1 MQQIE
6 SLERSLQEHQ
16 LQQETATQQSSK
28 REEKLMSEISSL
40 QAAKAD
46 VEQKLSALDD
56 KLFVEVNAL
65 QKKLRS
71 AEKKQNRTDEEWRT
85 KLEEMLWTMNTER
98 GKLVED
104 HSQEMKMRAEREAS
118 LGTRLKELTIQTEQ
132 LQQQLALIEEEKNRE
147 KQRGDVRISEL
158 ESHSSKTQENTE
170 QVIASVKKEAQ
181 NQLRS
186 VMKEH
191 QAALQE
197 KELEIEQRL
206 AEQRQQIMEESA
218 KLAAKSEGLVSSH
231 QEELSLAEQQYREK
245 LKQQKPSLYLKRQG
259 KDSRTACPLQHGRG
273 KSSKAGLGCTSV
285 ESQHENHY

>member
-1 MQQIE
+1 
-6 SLERSLQEHQ
+6 
-16 LQQETATQQSSK
+16 
-28 REEKLMSEISSL
+28 MSEISCL

-158 ESHSSKTQENTE
+158 VSHSSKD
-170 QVIASVKKEAQ
+170 
-181 NQLRS
+181 LREC
-186 VMKEH
+186 EH
-191 QAALQE
+191 
-197 KELEIEQRL
+197 
-206 AEQRQQIMEESA
+206 
-218 KLAAKSEGLVSSH
+218 
-231 QEELSLAEQQYREK
+231 
-245 LKQQKPSLYLKRQG
+245 
-259 KDSRTACPLQHGRG
+259 
-273 KSSKAGLGCTSV
+273 
-285 ESQHENHY
+285 

>member
-1 MQQIE
+1 
-6 SLERSLQEHQ
+6 
-16 LQQETATQQSSK
+16 
-28 REEKLMSEISSL
+28 MSEISSL

-158 ESHSSKTQENTE
+158 VSQVMAKEIENVNTE
-170 QVIASVKKEAQ
+170 KVIELE
-181 NQLRS
+181 LRKRLDRIS
-186 VMKEH
+186 RGHCMKESRE
-191 QAALQE
+191 AAFA
-197 KELEIEQRL
+197 R
-206 AEQRQQIMEESA
+206 
-218 KLAAKSEGLVSSH
+218 V
-231 QEELSLAEQQYREK
+231 
-245 LKQQKPSLYLKRQG
+245 
-259 KDSRTACPLQHGRG
+259 RG
-273 KSSKAGLGCTSV
+273 
-285 ESQHENHY
+285 